1 MIAIER
7 HIQKVR
13 PGKWA
18 ELAEIDPRYDAV
30 EGRLGFP
37 AKKRYQCIM
46 GGHDTN
52 TIVVERQWDSLA
64 AMEAAYEKALADPEF
79 QALGVELAAI
89 VKSAQIE
96 IYAPLPSS

>member
-13 PGKWA
+13 SGKWA

-37 AKKRYQCIM
+37 AKKRYQ
-46 GGHDTN
+46 GHDTN

-64 AMEAAYEKALADPEF
+64 VMEAAYEKALADPEF
-79 QALGVELAAI
+79 QALGTELAAI
-89 VKSAQIE
+89 VTSAQIE
-96 IYAPLPSS
+96 IYTPLPSS